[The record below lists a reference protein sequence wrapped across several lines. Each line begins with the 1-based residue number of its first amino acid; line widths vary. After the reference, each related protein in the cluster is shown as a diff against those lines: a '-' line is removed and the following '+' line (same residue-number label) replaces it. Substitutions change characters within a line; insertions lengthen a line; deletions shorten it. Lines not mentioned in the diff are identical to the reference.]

1 MPGVRR
7 YLKQNVGR
15 QIVVQCWGF
24 SARGRLHA
32 EKGDG
37 LVMVESE
44 MLDES
49 ARVPVWATV
58 DGELLIPA
66 PCVRFVQV
74 L

>member
-15 QIVVQCWGF
+15 RIVVQCWGF
-24 SARGRLHA
+24 SARGVLQA

-37 LVMVESE
+37 LVIVDAE
-44 MLDES
+44 MFDEG
-49 ARVPVWATV
+49 ARQPIWQAM